1 MSIVGEGSSSI
12 VGDSEASFDDMIL
25 AVGWIVAD
33 SGIEVESMAMEL
45 MLDTSLLNLGALSPP
60 TSRFFLEYVD
70 SVSITEDEYDSE
82 LYSDD

>member
-1 MSIVGEGSSSI
+1 MNSWA
-12 VGDSEASFDDMIL
+12 DSCTDYCRFWGRYLGGLLWIL
-25 AVGWIVAD
+25 GWIVAD

-70 SVSITEDEYDSE
+70 SVSIAEAEYDSE
-82 LYSDD
+82 LYSED